1 MSLNI
6 DTFKGA
12 VSAGGGFAKTN
23 LFVVQLPVNIPGAPP
38 INSNTL
44 NLICK
49 GAQMPGRQI
58 LSSERTIGMKSIKTA
73 YGFLTDDVSLTFHV
87 MNDFKVKE
95 YFEAW
100 QQNVVNTTTQEL
112 NYFNEYT
119 RDVDIKQL
127 SKRSSSFQKLAS
139 GLVLADAIFE
149 LFGGDLL
156 SDSQVAGLLNQT
168 VHGVRLQ
175 SAYPTTLNGYELN
188 NELDGMVELNVQ
200 LSFKNWRQL

>member
-6 DTFKGA
+6 DAFKGA

-23 LFVVQLPVNIPGAPP
+23 LFVVQLPTNIPGAPS

-95 YFEAW
+95 YFEAC

-112 NYFNEYT
+112 NYF
-119 RDVDIKQL
+119 I
-127 SKRSSSFQKLAS
+127 
-139 GLVLADAIFE
+139 
-149 LFGGDLL
+149 
-156 SDSQVAGLLNQT
+156 
-168 VHGVRLQ
+168 
-175 SAYPTTLNGYELN
+175 
-188 NELDGMVELNVQ
+188 
-200 LSFKNWRQL
+200 